1 MLLERLVEDAY
12 ALDNRQ
18 VAFRITNIAVVG
30 VAALFVV
37 LRYLARWRQGSQA
50 GPDDYVIT
58 AALVLLLG
66 NLATS
71 MLMMH
76 CGLGLHAP
84 ALSKEVLK
92 RISEV
97 LTGLWVPN
105 SSIITFLGTIR
116 VRGHLSSHWPVDED
130 LSPTTISSTFST
142 PTNEKRFL
150 DNSMLHRDLDDLHG
164 ALILAAMPTYL
175 QILGSVCHW
184 SLPQYQNRLYCLR
197 HTKYL
202 NRYRYFD
209 CTHQPNLAAEDLF
222 RTKAAGVFHLSAGK
236 LVSLPFVNR
245 TNGIDKLDSVI
256 FTSIYR
262 FITLLR
268 INPDD
273 LPWTAIVACTW
284 CIVESS
290 AGIIS
295 ACLPTLAPLVR
306 RINFH
311 PWRPRIAMTATNP
324 KESSQLTI
332 GSKRYSHRISADE
345 LAMRRESVVTGMESV
360 PKVDPKYIMHCI
372 DLERGPIEEVELYQ
386 PISHMEEID
395 VSEGF
400 GLGVRR

>member
-12 ALDNRQ
+12 ALDNRL

-37 LRYLARWRQGSQA
+37 LRYLARWRQGSQIGA
-50 GPDDYVIT
+50 DDYVIT
-58 AALVLLLG
+58 AALLLLFG

-76 CGLGLHAP
+76 YGLGLHAS

-92 RISEV
+92 KISVKLFAFEGIYLVTGLFTKISVLLLYLRLFPLPQMRKASWTIACFTGIWMIPMVLLYLLQCRPISRFWDPSVTGHCLNIKIGFIVYAIPSTLIDAAILIVPISQIWQLRISFGQRLQV
-97 LTGLWVPN
+97 
-105 SSIITFLGTIR
+105 SFIFL
-116 VRGHLSSHWPVDED
+116 
-130 LSPTTISSTFST
+130 
-142 PTNEKRFL
+142 
-150 DNSMLHRDLDDLHG
+150 
-164 ALILAAMPTYL
+164 
-175 QILGSVCHW
+175 LGSC
-184 SLPQYQNRLYCLR
+184 
-197 HTKYL
+197 
-202 NRYRYFD
+202 
-209 CTHQPNLAAEDLF
+209 
-222 RTKAAGVFHLSAGK
+222 
-236 LVSLPFVNR
+236 
-245 TNGIDKLDSVI
+245 VI

-262 FITLLR
+262 FITILR

-311 PWRPRIAMTATNP
+311 PWRPRIAMTTSNP
-324 KESSQLTI
+324 KDSSQLTI
-332 GSKRYSHRISADE
+332 GSKRYSHRVSADE

-360 PKVDPKYIMHCI
+360 PKVDPKYTTHRI
-372 DLERGPIEEVELYQ
+372 DLERGPIKEVELY
-386 PISHMEEID
+386 PPVSHTEEVDI
-395 VSEGF
+395 SEGF
-400 GLGVRR
+400 GSNVRR